1 MQVTIEASSTE
12 ATTPWRQLPR
22 TPRQAFPPLPFMDG
36 VIGKVADSVAD
47 ITKQVGEVSGH
58 VEDWAGKG
66 VDWAEQQGLKATE
79 KIVAT
84 FEELLGTVEAA
95 VDELLSRGMAER
107 EQLQQTL
114 ATQLTPE
121 GDLTQSETLTRRL
134 LQKFSQSVNALLVAA
149 VGDFGF
155 LATTVRSS
163 GQALGQGLK
172 AAGQKPLNDR
182 LNATLSSSGLWLED
196 LKLQLTSLEG
206 KLATGGIKTQS
217 GLGSF
222 LQSASRGVCS
232 ASESISKFADLFQ
245 KGFRDVSDHLT
256 DAVAS
261 RLPADMT
268 AKIYEATSAIQHSVG
283 SIVWKLKSA
292 KRELVLGVNQG
303 IADIANALKMQPSPV
318 VTCSAQLP
326 PAVLDAGSED
336 AGARVFEQ
344 RSASTRAGQASAL
357 LLAVLILGLDTLY
370 F

>member
-1 MQVTIEASSTE
+1 MQVTVEASFTE
-12 ATTPWRQLPR
+12 ATTPWRQPPR

-36 VIGKVADSVAD
+36 VTGKVADSVAD

-84 FEELLGTVEAA
+84 LEELLGTVEAA

-107 EQLQQTL
+107 DQLQQAL

-121 GDLTQSETLTRRL
+121 GDLTQSETLMRRL
-134 LQKFSQSVNALLVAA
+134 LQKFSQSVNAFLNAA

-155 LATTVRSS
+155 LANTVRSS
-163 GQALGQGLK
+163 GEALGKGLK

-196 LKLQLTSLEG
+196 LKSQLTSMEG
-206 KLATGGIKTQS
+206 KLATGGIKTQA

-232 ASESISKFADLFQ
+232 ASEGISKFADLFQ
-245 KGFRDVSDHLT
+245 KGFG
-256 DAVAS
+256 
-261 RLPADMT
+261 M
-268 AKIYEATSAIQHSVG
+268 
-283 SIVWKLKSA
+283 
-292 KRELVLGVNQG
+292 
-303 IADIANALKMQPSPV
+303 
-318 VTCSAQLP
+318 
-326 PAVLDAGSED
+326 
-336 AGARVFEQ
+336 
-344 RSASTRAGQASAL
+344 
-357 LLAVLILGLDTLY
+357 
-370 F
+370 